1 MSSSLIGRVVLD
13 IVRVL
18 GAVMF
23 VIGIVWIL
31 QGVNILPG
39 SFMTGQIV
47 WAERGAAAAVVGLGL
62 LVAVNWRRP
71 A

>member
-1 MSSSLIGRVVLD
+1 MSSSLIGRVILD
-13 IVRVL
+13 ILRVL

-47 WAERGAAAAVVGLGL
+47 WAERGAAAALVGLGL
-62 LVAVNWRRP
+62 LAAVNWRKG
-71 A
+71 

>member
-1 MSSSLIGRVVLD
+1 MSSSLIGRVILD
-13 IVRVL
+13 ILRVL

-47 WAERGAAAAVVGLGL
+47 WAERGAAAALVGLGL
-62 LVAVNWRRP
+62 LAAVKWRKG
-71 A
+71 

>member
-1 MSSSLIGRVVLD
+1 MSSSLIGRVILD
-13 IVRVL
+13 IFRVL

-47 WAERGAAAAVVGLGL
+47 WAERGAAAALVGLGL
-62 LVAVNWRRP
+62 LAAVNWRKG
-71 A
+71 

>member
-1 MSSSLIGRVVLD
+1 MSSSLIGRVILD
-13 IVRVL
+13 ILRVL
-18 GAVMF
+18 GAVMV

-47 WAERGAAAAVVGLGL
+47 WAERGAAAAIVGLGL
-62 LVAVNWRRP
+62 LVAVNWRKG
-71 A
+71 